1 MSTRDEQDKEYFV
14 KERRRERRKYS
25 QKNPA
30 FFIVGEIVI
39 LMIL

>member
-1 MSTRDEQDKEYFV
+1 MSTRDQQDEEYSV
-14 KERRRERRKYS
+14 KERRKERRKYS

-30 FFIVGEIVI
+30 YFIVGEIVI